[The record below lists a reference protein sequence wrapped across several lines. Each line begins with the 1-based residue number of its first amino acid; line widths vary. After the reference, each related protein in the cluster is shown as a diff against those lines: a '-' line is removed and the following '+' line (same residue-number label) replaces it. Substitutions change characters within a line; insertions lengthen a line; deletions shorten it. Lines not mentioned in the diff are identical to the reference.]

1 MVGSASDKRPD
12 DDIPG
17 GAPTIEAV
25 SVRGLIIDWG
35 GVLTTP
41 LRDAIAAWIEAED
54 IELAGYRA
62 VMREWFSGAYAG
74 DGSVSPIHGLE
85 DGSLSAADFE
95 RTLAERLRT
104 RGGTTVAAEGLLR
117 RMFAAFEPV
126 EGMYDALRRARTV
139 GVRTCLLSNSWGNT
153 YPRERFAEIFDAV
166 VISSEVGLRKPDPA
180 IFHHA
185 LDLIGLPAVEC
196 AFIDDIEHNVRA
208 AEELGI
214 AGVHHVDVRTT
225 VPRLEALLGVSLA

>member
-1 MVGSASDKRPD
+1 M
-12 DDIPG
+12 
-17 GAPTIEAV
+17 PTIEAV

-41 LRDAIAAWIEAED
+41 LRDAIAAWIEADD
-54 IELAGYRA
+54 IDSAAYRV
-62 VMREWFSGAYAG
+62 VMREWFDRSYAA
-74 DGSVSPIHGLE
+74 DGLVSPIHGLE
-85 DGSLSAADFE
+85 DGSLPAAEFE

-104 RGGTTVAAEGLLR
+104 RGGMAVAAEGLLL
-117 RMFAAFEPV
+117 RMFASFEPV
-126 EGMYDALRRARTV
+126 EAMYEALRRARTA

-153 YPRERFAEIFDAV
+153 YPRERFEEIFDAV

-180 IFHHA
+180 IFQHA
-185 LDLIGLPAVEC
+185 LDLIGLSPEEC

-214 AGVHHVDVRTT
+214 AGVHHVDADTT
-225 VPRLEALLGVSLA
+225 VPRLERLLGVSLA

>member
-1 MVGSASDKRPD
+1 M
-12 DDIPG
+12 
-17 GAPTIEAV
+17 T
-25 SVRGLIIDWG
+25 VRGLIIDWG

-41 LRDAIAAWIEAED
+41 LRDAIAAWIEADD
-54 IELAGYRA
+54 IDSAGYRE
-62 VMREWFSGAYAG
+62 VMREWVLRSYAG
-74 DGSVSPIHGLE
+74 DGPASPIHGLE
-85 DGSLSAADFE
+85 DGSLPAEEFE

-104 RGGTTVAAEGLLR
+104 RGGMAVAAEGLLL
-117 RMFAAFEPV
+117 RMFASFEPV
-126 EGMYDALRRARTV
+126 EAMYEALRKARTA

-180 IFHHA
+180 IFRHA
-185 LDLIGLPAVEC
+185 LDLIGLPPQEC

-214 AGVHHVDVRTT
+214 TGVHHVDAAST
-225 VPRLEALLGVSLA
+225 VPRLERLTGVSLA